1 MHFLFTK
8 SASEK
13 KLSSRIDA
21 SIKNVR
27 AWLQGPSVNSWETFP
42 WEQVYISQVTSL
54 FPLPQASFMSPVKS
68 FNWWKNI
75 SLGTRLHISSHITS
89 ISGCLLY
96 PVFQYIAGFD
106 VLNNYDKHKRYIK
119 SENHHKQNQIK
130 ILKNKK
136 QTLFNKV
143 LGIHVL

>member
-68 FNWWKNI
+68 FNWWETFPWVQDCI
-75 SLGTRLHISSHITS
+75 SPVTSHPFQVAYCILYFNTS
-89 ISGCLLY
+89 LASTC
-96 PVFQYIAGFD
+96 
-106 VLNNYDKHKRYIK
+106 
-119 SENHHKQNQIK
+119 
-130 ILKNKK
+130 
-136 QTLFNKV
+136 
-143 LGIHVL
+143 